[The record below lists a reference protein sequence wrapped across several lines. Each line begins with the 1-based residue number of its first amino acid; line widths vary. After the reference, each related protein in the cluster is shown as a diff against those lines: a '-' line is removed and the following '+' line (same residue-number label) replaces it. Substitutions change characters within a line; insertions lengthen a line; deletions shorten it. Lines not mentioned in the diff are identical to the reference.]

1 MKDLQRRAGH
11 LQLLDVLPAL
21 KDRDSSSAAH
31 AALQWVPAS
40 APTATACGLTPV
52 PQAFSLSAR
61 PAARIFFAAFT
72 SRGGQTI
79 RALWGAGLRW
89 ASGGET
95 GEVGHQA
102 HLVVEVL
109 PAGLDDALET
119 AEDLEAD
126 QAVQVGPGGED
137 PFE

>member
-1 MKDLQRRAGH
+1 MTAKVDFKRDLDCYKA
-11 LQLLDVLPAL
+11 
-21 KDRDSSSAAH
+21 KRDTP
-31 AALQWVPAS
+31 QVVTVPDDS
-40 APTATACGLTPV
+40 GLV
-52 PQAFSLSAR
+52 
-61 PAARIFFAAFT
+61 
-72 SRGGQTI
+72 
-79 RALWGAGLRW
+79 GAGLRR
-89 ASGGET
+89 ALGGET

-109 PAGLDDALET
+109 PAGLDGALET